1 MTLFHDPVL
10 FHCAYKSSK
19 VFDITESD
27 SSLMQATHRQRSTS
41 FKASGPKRNP
51 FQDAYNDEM
60 KTEFQRLKASEAHL
74 HQTSLEGHPLP
85 LPESGLN
92 PFDGT
97 LHVKCAQ
104 RGGGRGRYSTKFYT
118 GRLHPEVHPLYP
130 FIFKQ

>member
-60 KTEFQRLKASEAHL
+60 KTVSEAEGFRSTPSPETVMQTRDEVEGL
-74 HQTSLEGHPLP
+74 HNCQEFSQPLECLYQAMQTQEKSFLL
-85 LPESGLN
+85 LL
-92 PFDGT
+92 
-97 LHVKCAQ
+97 
-104 RGGGRGRYSTKFYT
+104 
-118 GRLHPEVHPLYP
+118 
-130 FIFKQ
+130 